1 MTRMVA
7 SLFALLLSIVL
18 LNGGN
23 AFLMTLLGVRLSID
37 GVAPDTIGAV
47 LVCYSIGFVLGTLY
61 VQKVVSRVGHIRAFA
76 VFATIAAV
84 ASLLYPMAI
93 NMVFWALLRVVSGF
107 SMAGVLVVI
116 ESWFS
121 SRATN
126 ANRSTLFAVYQVV
139 YLLAAVGGQ
148 LLINV
153 GDPVDFVPYSL
164 AAILLVLALVPL
176 ALTRMEAPQ
185 IESSPRLSVFTLARE
200 SFTGVAGAVMSG
212 ILIGSFYALGPV
224 YATMIGLDVSQ
235 TANFM
240 ASSILAAMLLAWP
253 IGVLCDRFDRRR
265 IMFCI
270 ALVAAI
276 AALAVA
282 MLGGRQ
288 LGLLTLAVAVFTGLS
303 ASIYPVAVAI
313 TNDRMDSSRI
323 VAASATLLLSYGI
336 GSVIGPVVLSKLI
349 ELFGPHAMFYG
360 NAVVLV
366 VLAAATSYR
375 ITYTDDVPVEDQ
387 EHYIPAMPETS
398 VIMVEMDPRNPEFT
412 ESPEAAAA
420 AAESA
425 PDGLDAT
432 ESTPESAVEGAV
444 ESDVESDVEIRTQS
458 PQDDA
463 TR

>member
-7 SLFALLLSIVL
+7 SLFALLFSIVL

-23 AFLMTLLGVRLSID
+23 AFLMTLLGVRLSIE
-37 GVAPDTIGAV
+37 GVAPDTIGTV
-47 LVCYSIGFVLGTLY
+47 LVCYSIGFVLGTLF

-84 ASLLYPMAI
+84 ASLLYPMAVD
-93 NMVFWALLRVVSGF
+93 MVFWAILRAVSGF

-126 ANRSTLFAVYQVV
+126 SNRSTLFAVYQVV

-153 GDPVDFVPYSL
+153 GNPADYVPYSL

-176 ALTRMEAPQ
+176 AMTRMEAPE
-185 IESSPRLSVFTLARE
+185 IAPSPRLSVFTLARE
-200 SFTGVAGAVMSG
+200 SFTGVAGAVMAG

-224 YATMIGLDVSQ
+224 YATLVGLDVSQ

-240 ASSILAAMLLAWP
+240 ASAILAAMLLAWP
-253 IGVLCDRFDRRR
+253 IGILCDRFDRRR
-265 IMFCI
+265 IMFWI
-270 ALVAAI
+270 SVLAAI
-276 AALAVA
+276 AALVVS
-282 MLGGRQ
+282 MLGSHQ
-288 LGLLTLAVAVFTGLS
+288 LLALTLAVAVFTGLS

-313 TNDRMDSSRI
+313 TNDRMESSRI

-349 ELFGPHAMFYG
+349 QLLGPQGLFYG
-360 NAVVLV
+360 YAAALT

-375 ITYTDDVPVEDQ
+375 ITHTEDIRVEDQ
-387 EHYIPAMPETS
+387 EHFVPAMPETS
-398 VIMVEMDPRNPEFT
+398 MVLAEMDPRNAEFT
-412 ESPEAAAA
+412 DSPEVVVDAANGEPD
-420 AAESA
+420 ESSIAKDSLQNA
-425 PDGLDAT
+425 PA
-432 ESTPESAVEGAV
+432 
-444 ESDVESDVEIRTQS
+444 R
-458 PQDDA
+458 
-463 TR
+463 